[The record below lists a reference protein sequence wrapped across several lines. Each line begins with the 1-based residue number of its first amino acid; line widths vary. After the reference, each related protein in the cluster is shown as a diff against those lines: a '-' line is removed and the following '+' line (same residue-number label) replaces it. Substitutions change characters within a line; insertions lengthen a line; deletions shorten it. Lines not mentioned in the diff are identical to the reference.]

1 MSAQYR
7 KEIKSFACNMT
18 GAIFTVLVLVLT
30 AIFATAYNF
39 KGGYPAFEYALTGVT
54 FILFLAVP
62 ILTMKSFAEERSQ
75 KTDQLLYSLPVGM
88 TRIVLGKYLAMVTVF
103 GVSVAVMCLYPLVL
117 SLYLY

>member
-18 GAIFTVLVLVLT
+18 GAVFTVLVLVLT

-39 KGGYPAFEYALTGVT
+39 RGGYPNFEYALSNVT

-62 ILTMKSFAEERSQ
+62 ILTMRSFAEERSQ
-75 KTDQLLYSLPVGM
+75 
-88 TRIVLGKYLAMVTVF
+88 
-103 GVSVAVMCLYPLVL
+103 
-117 SLYLY
+117 